1 MKSSFKTVGMGREQ
15 LVRQTLANA
24 VRVFNGGA
32 MALRPVGRTVGNAY
46 KEALRAKYSTPG
58 TGRKHPN
65 LPFASS
71 APGQPPAAQTGEL
84 KNSIRVSVSRVPG
97 RSAASG
103 QFVKGFG
110 ETVVKISTTLPYAA
124 QLEFGT
130 DSGGKGIGARPAWTP
145 VNRSFATGTLV
156 SLAIQNAKPMNFVS
170 AERAAAAV
178 GMVGNASA
186 TLGRETNA
194 GR

>member
-1 MKSSFKTVGMGREQ
+1 MNSSFKTVGMGREQ
-15 LVRQTLANA
+15 LVKQTLANA
-24 VRVFNGGA
+24 VRVYNAGA

-46 KEALRAKYSTPG
+46 REALQAKYSMPG
-58 TGRKHPN
+58 TGKKHPN
-65 LPFASS
+65 LPFPSS

-97 RSAASG
+97 RAGG

-110 ETVVKISTTLPYAA
+110 QTVIKISTTLPYAA

-130 DSGGKGIGARPAWTP
+130 GSGGKGTAARPAWTP
-145 VNRSFATGTLV
+145 VNTAFSTGTLV
-156 SLAIQNAKPMNFVS
+156 SLAIQNAKPINFVS
-170 AERAAAAV
+170 AERAAAAA
-178 GMVGNASA
+178 GMMAVAST